1 LARSDKWEPSA
12 KDLELL
18 EKLAGFGLSNE
29 KMADIFNI
37 SRPTFQRHLAE
48 NEELRHTVDRG
59 KAKVSVNVI
68 GKAYELCMKGNVTM
82 LIFWLR
88 CREGWKDE
96 FPDIKGE
103 IPIKIN
109 YVRSGD
115 DDTSTS
121 ASVDIPKS

>member
-1 LARSDKWEPSA
+1 LARSDKWNPSS

-37 SRPTFQRHLAE
+37 SRSTFQRELVN
-48 NEELRHTVDRG
+48 NEELRDTLDRG

-115 DDTSTS
+115 DDQAT
-121 ASVDIPKS
+121 AAPVDVPKS

>member
-1 LARSDKWEPSA
+1 MARSDKWEPKE

-18 EKLAGFGLSNE
+18 EKLAGFGMTNE
-29 KMADIFNI
+29 KMAAIFNI
-37 SRPTFQRHLAE
+37 SLITFQRRIAE
-48 NEELRHTVDRG
+48 NEDLRDALEKG
-59 KAKVSVNVI
+59 KAKVSYNVI

-88 CREGWKDE
+88 CREGWKEE

-109 YVRSGD
+109 YVKSGD
-115 DDTSTS
+115 DDKS
-121 ASVDIPKS
+121 AASPMDVPKS